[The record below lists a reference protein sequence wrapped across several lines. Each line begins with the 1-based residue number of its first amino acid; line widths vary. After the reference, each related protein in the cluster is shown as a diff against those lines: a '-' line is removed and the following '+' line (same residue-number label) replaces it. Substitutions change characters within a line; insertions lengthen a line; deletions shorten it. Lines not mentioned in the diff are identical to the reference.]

1 MALSLQSDLY
11 FAAYLV
17 AEDEA
22 EVEACS
28 SWIGERVRDLEPVKV
43 GTYLGDSDMLERPAK
58 FMSDE
63 AFARL
68 QGIRKDRD
76 PEGRFCDYLWKS
88 GVDVNTNPWQ
98 GA

>member
-17 AEDEA
+17 GEDEEQA
-22 EVEACS
+22 LAAT
-28 SWIGERVRDLEPVKV
+28 SWIEERVTELQQVKV
-43 GTYLGDSDMLERPAK
+43 GTYLGDSDLLSRPTR

-68 QGIRKDRD
+68 GQVRGTRD
-76 PEGRFCDYLWKS
+76 PEGLFPDYLWAA
-88 GVDVNTNPWQ
+88 GVPVNTNPWE
-98 GA
+98 A